1 MKGNRTGVNC
11 TKQKLV
17 RMAYDG
23 IHYSTV
29 HIQVNCTDSA
39 TVLALLHLY
48 MLVSEFQQALYYSSL
63 ISLNQL

>member
-1 MKGNRTGVNC
+1 
-11 TKQKLV
+11 
-17 RMAYDG
+17 MAYDG

-48 MLVSEFQQALYYSSL
+48 MLVSEFQQALYFSSL